1 VQILAATNTVLDDV
15 VIELPSS
22 WGYCV
27 VPEKKLPNKAVNVLI
42 DANKPTKAI
51 QHQGCSIT
59 GHMIFLNGSDL
70 LTSSNSPGSLLW
82 Q

>member
-1 VQILAATNTVLDDV
+1 MQILAATNTVLDDV
-15 VIELPSS
+15 VIELPAA
-22 WGYCV
+22 WGYCGGN

-51 QHQGCSIT
+51 QHQGCGRS

-70 LTSSNSPGSLLW
+70 LTSSNSPGSL
-82 Q
+82 